1 MDHNKYT
8 KFSLLP
14 LLFFILIF
22 IGSGIITQDFYQLP
36 INVALIATLVV
47 AMVMFPKIKLS
58 TKIHHAINGARDENI
73 ILMVF
78 IFLLA
83 GAFGMI
89 TKETGAVEST
99 VNLGLTFIPSQLLL
113 VGVFVIACLISLTMG
128 TSTGTVVALGP
139 IALGIANGTEI
150 SLPLSMA
157 TVVGG
162 AMFGDNLSFI
172 SDTTIV
178 ATKTQEVKMID
189 KFKVNF
195 LIVLPG
201 AVVTCIILFLL
212 SMNIELDQ
220 SMDHP
225 FNMINTIPYFIVLIF
240 ALIGLNVL
248 VVLTIGIL
256 TAIVTGL
263 ITQSIQLN
271 NIGSTLAEGISS
283 MQDIAIIALLIGALL
298 GLIQYYGGI
307 NWLLTTIKNKV
318 RTVIG
323 AKFGMGILVSAIN
336 IATANNTIALII
348 AGPLAKDIADTYAI
362 DRRKSASIIDIF
374 ASSTQGLLPYGAQ
387 MLAASGVASISP
399 VMMLQHSYYP
409 MLLLICASCAII
421 FNYPKL
427 KSSN

>member
-240 ALIGLNVL
+240 ALIGLNVI
-248 VVLTIGIL
+248 VVLTIGIV

-323 AKFGMGILVSAIN
+323 VKFGMCILVSAIN

-348 AGPLAKDIADTYAI
+348 AGPLAKDIADTYTI

-387 MLAASGVASISP
+387 ILAASGVASISP
-399 VMMLQHSYYP
+399 VMMLQYSYYP

>member
-1 MDHNKYT
+1 
-8 KFSLLP
+8 
-14 LLFFILIF
+14 
-22 IGSGIITQDFYQLP
+22 
-36 INVALIATLVV
+36 
-47 AMVMFPKIKLS
+47 
-58 TKIHHAINGARDENI
+58 
-73 ILMVF
+73 
-78 IFLLA
+78 
-83 GAFGMI
+83 
-89 TKETGAVEST
+89 
-99 VNLGLTFIPSQLLL
+99 
-113 VGVFVIACLISLTMG
+113 
-128 TSTGTVVALGP
+128 
-139 IALGIANGTEI
+139 
-150 SLPLSMA
+150 
-157 TVVGG
+157 
-162 AMFGDNLSFI
+162 
-172 SDTTIV
+172 
-178 ATKTQEVKMID
+178 
-189 KFKVNF
+189 
-195 LIVLPG
+195 
-201 AVVTCIILFLL
+201 
-212 SMNIELDQ
+212 MNIELDQ

-225 FNMINTIPYFIVLIF
+225 FNIINTIPYFIVLIF

-348 AGPLAKDIADTYAI
+348 AGPLAKDIADTYTI

-387 MLAASGVASISP
+387 ILAASGVASISP
-399 VMMLQHSYYP
+399 VMMLQYSYYP

>member
-58 TKIHHAINGARDENI
+58 TKIHHSINGARDENI

-201 AVVTCIILFLL
+201 AVVTL
-212 SMNIELDQ
+212 S
-220 SMDHP
+220 
-225 FNMINTIPYFIVLIF
+225 LIH
-240 ALIGLNVL
+240 I
-248 VVLTIGIL
+248 
-256 TAIVTGL
+256 
-263 ITQSIQLN
+263 
-271 NIGSTLAEGISS
+271 
-283 MQDIAIIALLIGALL
+283 
-298 GLIQYYGGI
+298 
-307 NWLLTTIKNKV
+307 
-318 RTVIG
+318 
-323 AKFGMGILVSAIN
+323 
-336 IATANNTIALII
+336 
-348 AGPLAKDIADTYAI
+348 
-362 DRRKSASIIDIF
+362 
-374 ASSTQGLLPYGAQ
+374 
-387 MLAASGVASISP
+387 
-399 VMMLQHSYYP
+399 
-409 MLLLICASCAII
+409 
-421 FNYPKL
+421 
-427 KSSN
+427 

>member
-225 FNMINTIPYFIVLIF
+225 FNIINTIPYFIVLIF

-248 VVLTIGIL
+248 VVLTIGIV

-348 AGPLAKDIADTYAI
+348 AGPLAKDIADTYTI

-387 MLAASGVASISP
+387 ILAASGVASISP
-399 VMMLQHSYYP
+399 VMMLQYSYYP

>member
-58 TKIHHAINGARDENI
+58 TKIHHSINGARDENI

-201 AVVTCIILFLL
+201 AVVTCIILFLS

-248 VVLTIGIL
+248 VVLTIGIV

-348 AGPLAKDIADTYAI
+348 AGPLAKDIADTYTI

-387 MLAASGVASISP
+387 ILAASGVASISP
-399 VMMLQHSYYP
+399 VMMLQYSYYP

>member
-58 TKIHHAINGARDENI
+58 TKIHHAINGARNENI

-248 VVLTIGIL
+248 VVLTIGIV

-348 AGPLAKDIADTYAI
+348 AGPLAKDIADTYTI

-387 MLAASGVASISP
+387 ILAASGVASISP
-399 VMMLQHSYYP
+399 VMMLQYSYYP

>member
-58 TKIHHAINGARDENI
+58 TKIHHSINGARDENI

-225 FNMINTIPYFIVLIF
+225 FNIINTIPYFIVLIF

-348 AGPLAKDIADTYAI
+348 AGPLAKDIADTYTI

-387 MLAASGVASISP
+387 ILAASGVASISP
-399 VMMLQHSYYP
+399 VMMLQYSYYP

>member
-99 VNLGLTFIPSQLLL
+99 VNVGLTFIPSQLLL

-248 VVLTIGIL
+248 VVLTIGIV

-348 AGPLAKDIADTYAI
+348 AGPLAKDIADTYTI

-387 MLAASGVASISP
+387 ILAASGVASISP
-399 VMMLQHSYYP
+399 VMMLQYSYYP

>member
-348 AGPLAKDIADTYAI
+348 AGPLAKDIADTYTI

-387 MLAASGVASISP
+387 ILAASGVASISP
-399 VMMLQHSYYP
+399 VMMLQYSYYP

>member
-248 VVLTIGIL
+248 VVLTIGIV

-348 AGPLAKDIADTYAI
+348 AGPLAKDIADTYTI

-387 MLAASGVASISP
+387 ILAASGVASISP
-399 VMMLQHSYYP
+399 VMMLQYSYYP

>member
-58 TKIHHAINGARDENI
+58 TKIHHSINGARDENI

-248 VVLTIGIL
+248 VVLTIGIV

-348 AGPLAKDIADTYAI
+348 AGPLAKDIADTYTI

-387 MLAASGVASISP
+387 ILAASGVASISP
-399 VMMLQHSYYP
+399 VMMLQYSYYP

>member
-58 TKIHHAINGARDENI
+58 TKIHHSINGARDENI

-348 AGPLAKDIADTYAI
+348 AGPLAKDIADTYTI

-387 MLAASGVASISP
+387 ILAASGVASISP
-399 VMMLQHSYYP
+399 VMMLQYSYYP

>member
-348 AGPLAKDIADTYAI
+348 AGPLAKDIADTYTI

-387 MLAASGVASISP
+387 ILAASGVASISP
-399 VMMLQHSYYP
+399 C
-409 MLLLICASCAII
+409 LLYTSDAADE
-421 FNYPKL
+421 
-427 KSSN
+427 

>member
-225 FNMINTIPYFIVLIF
+225 FNIINTIPYFIVLIF

-348 AGPLAKDIADTYAI
+348 AGPLAKDIADTYTI

-387 MLAASGVASISP
+387 ILAASGVASISP
-399 VMMLQHSYYP
+399 VMMLQYSYYP